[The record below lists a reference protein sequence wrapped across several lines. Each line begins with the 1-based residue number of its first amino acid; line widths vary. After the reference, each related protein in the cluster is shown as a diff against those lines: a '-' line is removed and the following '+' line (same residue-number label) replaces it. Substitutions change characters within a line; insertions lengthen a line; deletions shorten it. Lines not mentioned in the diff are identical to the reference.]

1 MKKISIISASLLMGS
16 LAISSCSS
24 NKMAAS
30 SVNDNLY
37 FMASDVKIATQY
49 AVANN
54 NPSTFQN
61 LAKEPA
67 AAQENFSSRNV
78 NPEYLSRYGQIS
90 ATEGDE
96 VVYFDDNQAQTTGTN
111 QPNIDV
117 YNSFS
122 VNNFNTNRGWGN
134 TAFNMGMGMG
144 FGAFNPW
151 GMGFGGFSPW
161 GMGFNDPFLNPFW
174 GFRPGFNVGLNFG
187 FGRPFF
193 DPFNPFFGFGGGFGG
208 FGGFYDPFWGNGIM
222 GSPWGWGR
230 PIYATGPIIVLPGS
244 EFGNRRVVYGS
255 RPTRGASMTTGGRG
269 MGQSAIVPS
278 TARAQARANA
288 ANATAT
294 SPRRLVSSENAR
306 GASRDFSSSQ
316 NDYYNSGRSRV
327 ANTGGTTRNMN
338 SAASDRSSVSGS
350 RSSVPSARPSS
361 AYPTNSRSYGTTP
374 SRSSSYPSGYDR
386 NSNPSYNRSESP
398 SYNRSTVPGNNSR
411 STSPSYNR
419 STSPSYNSSG
429 SPSRSTYNNNSSSFS
444 SPSRSSSSGSS
455 SGSSYS
461 APSRSTGGSSGG
473 SSGGSY
479 SGGSRGGRGN

>member
-1 MKKISIISASLLMGS
+1 MQQSTSIMKNLSIISASLLMGS

-61 LAKEPA
+61 IAKEPTA
-67 AAQENFSSRNV
+67 PQESFSSRNV
-78 NPEYLSRYGQIS
+78 NPEYISRYGQTS
-90 ATEGDE
+90 VAEDDE
-96 VVYFDDNQAQTTGTN
+96 VVYFDDNETQANSSN

-122 VNNFNTNRGWGN
+122 VNNFNNNRGWGN
-134 TAFNMGMGMG
+134 SAFNMGL
-144 FGAFNPW
+144 

-187 FGRPFF
+187 FGRPFY

-208 FGGFYDPFWGNGIM
+208 LGSFYDPFWGNGFM

-230 PIYATGPIIVLPGS
+230 PIYATGPIIVMPGN

-255 RPTRGASMTTGGRG
+255 RPTRGSSMVSGSRG
-269 MGQSAIVPS
+269 MGQSALVPS

-288 ANATAT
+288 ANASVN
-294 SPRRLVSSENAR
+294 SPRRIVSSENAR

-327 ANTGGTTRNMN
+327 ANTGTTRNMN
-338 SAASDRSSVSGS
+338 SAASDRGS
-350 RSSVPSARPSS
+350 MSTSRGSVPSARPSA
-361 AYPTNSRSYGTTP
+361 AYPSNSRGYDSP

-386 NSNPSYNRSESP
+386 SSSPSYNRSDSP
-398 SYNRSTVPGNNSR
+398 SYNRSTVPSNNSR

-419 STSPSYNSSG
+419 GTSPSYNNSG
-429 SPSRSTYNNNSSSFS
+429 SPSRSNYNNTPSYSA
-444 SPSRSSSSGSS
+444 PSRSSSGYSG
-455 SGSSYS
+455 GSSYS
-461 APSRSTGGSSGG
+461 APSRSSGGSSG
-473 SSGGSY
+473 GGSY

>member
-1 MKKISIISASLLMGS
+1 MQQSTSIMKNLSIISASLLMSS

-54 NPSTFQN
+54 NPATFQN
-61 LAKEPA
+61 LAKEQSAP
-67 AAQENFSSRNV
+67 QESFSSRNV
-78 NPEYLSRYGQIS
+78 NPEYISRYGQTS
-90 ATEGDE
+90 AIEDDE
-96 VVYFDDNQAQTTGTN
+96 VVYFEDNETQTTSSN

-122 VNNFNTNRGWGN
+122 VNNFNNNRGWGN
-134 TAFNMGMGMG
+134 TAFNMGMG
-144 FGAFNPW
+144 F
-151 GMGFGGFSPW
+151 GFGGFSPW
-161 GMGFNDPFLNPFW
+161 GMGFYDPFFNPFW
-174 GFRPGFNVGLNFG
+174 GFRPGLNIGLNFG
-187 FGRPFF
+187 WGRPFY
-193 DPFNPFFGFGGGFGG
+193 DPFNPFFGFGRFGG
-208 FGGFYDPFWGNGIM
+208 MGGFYDPFWGGGFM

-230 PIYATGPIIVLPGS
+230 PIYATGPIILMPGS
-244 EFGNRRVVYGS
+244 DSGNKRVVYGS
-255 RPTRGASMTTGGRG
+255 RPTRGSSMVSGDRG
-269 MGQSAIVPS
+269 MGQSAVVPS

-288 ANATAT
+288 ANASAN
-294 SPRRLVSSENAR
+294 SPRRIVSSENAR

-327 ANTGGTTRNMN
+327 ANTGTNRNIN
-338 SAASDRSSVSGS
+338 SAASDRGSVSGS
-350 RSSVPSARPSS
+350 RSSAPSARPS
-361 AYPTNSRSYGTTP
+361 ATYPSNTRGYDSP

-386 NSNPSYNRSESP
+386 SSSP
-398 SYNRSTVPGNNSR
+398 SYNRSSVPGNNSR

-419 STSPSYNSSG
+419 STSPSYNNSG
-429 SPSRSTYNNNSSSFS
+429 SPSRSNYNNTPSYSA
-444 SPSRSSSSGSS
+444 PSRSNSGYSG
-455 SGSSYS
+455 GSSYS
-461 APSRSTGGSSGG
+461 APSRSSSG

>member
-1 MKKISIISASLLMGS
+1 MKNLSIISASLLMGS
-16 LAISSCSS
+16 LAISSCSI

-30 SVNDNLY
+30 SNDNLY

-61 LAKEPA
+61 LAKEPTA
-67 AAQENFSSRNV
+67 PQESFSSRNV
-78 NPEYLSRYGQIS
+78 NPEYISRYGQTS
-90 ATEGDE
+90 AIEDEE
-96 VVYFDDNQAQTTGTN
+96 VVYFDDNQTQTNSSN

-122 VNNFNTNRGWGN
+122 VNNFNNNRGWGN
-134 TAFNMGMGMG
+134 TAFNMGMG
-144 FGAFNPW
+144 F
-151 GMGFGGFSPW
+151 GFGGFSPW
-161 GMGFNDPFLNPFW
+161 GMGFYDPFFNPYW

-187 FGRPFF
+187 WGRPFY
-193 DPFNPFFGFGGGFGG
+193 DPFNPFYGFGG
-208 FGGFYDPFWGNGIM
+208 FGRMGGFYDPFWGGGFM

-230 PIYATGPIIVLPGS
+230 PIYATGPVIVLPGS

-255 RPTRGASMTTGGRG
+255 RPTRGSSMVSGSRG

-288 ANATAT
+288 ANGIAN
-294 SPRRLVSSENAR
+294 SPRRVVSAENTR

-327 ANTGGTTRNMN
+327 ANTGTTRNMN
-338 SAASDRSSVSGS
+338 SAASDRGSVSGS
-350 RSSVPSARPSS
+350 RGSVPSARPSS
-361 AYPTNSRSYGTTP
+361 AYPSNTRSYDSP
-374 SRSSSYPSGYDR
+374 SRSSSYSSSYDR
-386 NSNPSYNRSESP
+386 SSAP

-419 STSPSYNSSG
+419 STSPSYNNSG
-429 SPSRSTYNNNSSSFS
+429 SPSRSYNNNT
-444 SPSRSSSSGSS
+444 P
-455 SGSSYS
+455 SYS
-461 APSRSTGGSSGG
+461 APSRSSSGYSGGSSFSAPSRSSGG
-473 SSGGSY
+473 SSGVSS